1 MIGSAQRI
9 RLVWLCAPGQRT
21 QDDSAGAEEQCPLD
35 RYADISAAATD
46 VDRTPRRL
54 MSNASC
60 HPVHGVRRQPVRCAA
75 LRRRAGCLLLRSR
88 W

>member
-46 VDRTPRRL
+46 VDGTDTPAAPVQRTVCV
-54 MSNASC
+54 A
-60 HPVHGVRRQPVRCAA
+60 CAA
-75 LRRRAGCLLLRSR
+75 R
-88 W
+88 